1 VRLIAPRGGQ
11 GALQQKLMIMSEL
24 GSDSVIRAMSAARPL
39 FPRKRKSIRDLAMSQ
54 IANGGI
60 RSAQL
65 FQPACRP
72 KMRNCRDKQ
81 QKRGNRRDQAV
92 NAKRV
97 DKRDLQIGKIDRKA
111 HTDGGIDERRQSK
124 TTREWVVRKQCCEA
138 QHVQVVHNPKVTYR

>member
-1 VRLIAPRGGQ
+1 
-11 GALQQKLMIMSEL
+11 
-24 GSDSVIRAMSAARPL
+24 
-39 FPRKRKSIRDLAMSQ
+39 
-54 IANGGI
+54 
-60 RSAQL
+60 
-65 FQPACRP
+65 
-72 KMRNCRDKQ
+72 MRNCRDKQ

-124 TTREWVVRKQCCEA
+124 TTREWVVRKQCCQA

>member
-1 VRLIAPRGGQ
+1 VCSSFNDLVGEREQSRGDFEAKRFSGLEIDMSDIDTVVVDSLK
-11 GALQQKLMIMSEL
+11 ALDPEWP
-24 GSDSVIRAMSAARPL
+24 IREA
-39 FPRKRKSIRDLAMSQ
+39 D
-54 IANGGI
+54 I

-124 TTREWVVRKQCCEA
+124 TTREWVVRKQCCQA